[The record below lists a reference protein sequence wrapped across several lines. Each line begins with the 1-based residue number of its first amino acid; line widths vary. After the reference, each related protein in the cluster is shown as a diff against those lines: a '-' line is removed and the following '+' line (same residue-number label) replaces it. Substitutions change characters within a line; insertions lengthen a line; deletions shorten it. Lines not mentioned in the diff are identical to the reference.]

1 MVHYEK
7 KKTKIIITDKRC
19 FMDMCV
25 NQTKAETNE
34 TKKSRNT
41 FTRIHSQPQKP
52 LSDVLLLVG
61 ENTVTMC

>member
-7 KKTKIIITDKRC
+7 KTKLIITDKRC

-34 TKKSRNT
+34 TKKIKKHIYAYTQPTTETT
-41 FTRIHSQPQKP
+41 FRCSIT
-52 LSDVLLLVG
+52 
-61 ENTVTMC
+61 CW